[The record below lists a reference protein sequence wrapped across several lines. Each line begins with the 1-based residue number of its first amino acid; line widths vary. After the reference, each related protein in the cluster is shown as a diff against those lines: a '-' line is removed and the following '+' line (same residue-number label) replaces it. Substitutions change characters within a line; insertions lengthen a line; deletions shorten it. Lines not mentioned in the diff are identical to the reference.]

1 MMYLI
6 YLALFFL
13 ACGLGWL
20 WIGMNAA
27 AMSDDDNRRGYWF
40 IGLPMAIGL
49 IIGLVSVLF

>member
-27 AMSDDDNRRGYWF
+27 AMSDSDYRRGYWF